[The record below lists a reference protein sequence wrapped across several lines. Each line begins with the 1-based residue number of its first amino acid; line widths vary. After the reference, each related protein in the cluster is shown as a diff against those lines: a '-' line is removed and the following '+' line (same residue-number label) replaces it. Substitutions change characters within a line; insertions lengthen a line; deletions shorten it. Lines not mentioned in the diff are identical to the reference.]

1 MRDCARIKSARK
13 LFLIALDYSFMGESI
28 DKSPTCFWKKNIMEE
43 YYFLENNKPK
53 SNNKK
58 LHAYILWILG
68 IILAIAGFAIITIP
82 GTGLRGSGL
91 GTALL
96 LPGFLMLLIGVV
108 RYMYKPK

>member
-1 MRDCARIKSARK
+1 VKKPKINEGVIK
-13 LFLIALDYSFMGESI
+13 
-28 DKSPTCFWKKNIMEE
+28 
-43 YYFLENNKPK
+43 LENNKPN
-53 SNNKK
+53 SSNKK

-96 LPGFLMLLIGVV
+96 IPGFIMLLIGVV
-108 RYMYKPK
+108 RYMYKPQ